1 MRMMITIHFDPQ
13 QFEAMSALL
22 PKEQEHIRAL
32 MSKGI
37 VEAIYVSADRTVVWL
52 LMKGESREQ
61 LEQEL
66 STFPLYPYM
75 KPIERA
81 SPSVRSAKVGA
92 CLFVCTTR

>member
-13 QFEAMSALL
+13 HFEAMSTLI
-22 PKEQEHIRAL
+22 PKEQEHVREL

-37 VEAIYVSADRTVVWL
+37 VEAIYISADRTVAWP

-66 STFPLYPYM
+66 SAFQLYPYM
-75 KPIERA
+75 KPQ
-81 SPSVRSAKVGA
+81 
-92 CLFVCTTR
+92 FVPLL

>member
-13 QFEAMSALL
+13 HLEAMSTLI

-37 VEAIYVSADRTVVWL
+37 VEAIYVSANRTTVWL
-52 LMKGESREQ
+52 IMKGESKEQ

-66 STFPLYPYM
+66 GTFPLYPYM
-75 KPIERA
+75 KPQ
-81 SPSVRSAKVGA
+81 
-92 CLFVCTTR
+92 FVPLQG

>member
-13 QFEAMSALL
+13 DFEATSALL

-37 VEAIYVSADRTVVWL
+37 VEALYVSADRTVVWL

-66 STFPLYPYM
+66 SAFPLYPYM
-75 KPIERA
+75 KPQ
-81 SPSVRSAKVGA
+81 
-92 CLFVCTTR
+92 FVPLL

>member
-13 QFEAMSALL
+13 HLEAMSTLI

-37 VEAIYVSADRTVVWL
+37 VEAIYVSANRTTVWL
-52 LMKGESREQ
+52 ILKGESKEQ

-66 STFPLYPYM
+66 GTFALYPYM
-75 KPIERA
+75 KPQ
-81 SPSVRSAKVGA
+81 
-92 CLFVCTTR
+92 FVPLQG